1 MDFLQTLPHLPAF
14 DGLVVHPQQDQA
26 GLFLNCRLGQL
37 FEHYQGDLFDSIRL
51 GAYCISGG
59 DVDNLKV
66 NLHPVMAEVP
76 PLEIGKKSVSTPLPV
91 SNEDEQIQS
100 EIDGLNDKFE
110 ALMYEYKTSNR
121 SEIRK

>member
-1 MDFLQTLPHLPAF
+1 MKIEFNFL
-14 DGLVVHPQQDQA
+14 LVENEELAKSVQ
-26 GLFLNCRLGQL
+26 FLKELIANETEVLLRCLNM
-37 FEHYQGDLFDSIRL
+37 ESIHQMEAALREVVNSFC
-51 GAYCISGG
+51 GAVS
-59 DVDNLKV
+59 L
-66 NLHPVMAEVP
+66 NLHPVMVEVP